1 MYMTNLPDST
11 MMVVRSASLLR
22 TQHAPNVNFQS
33 IASKRQAPMPKDM
46 DGDDHA
52 HGEEGVGQYSLLTAP
67 TTSRMLKKQQPVAR
81 ATGQGQ
87 ER

>member
-1 MYMTNLPDST
+1 
-11 MMVVRSASLLR
+11 
-22 TQHAPNVNFQS
+22 
-33 IASKRQAPMPKDM
+33 MPKDM